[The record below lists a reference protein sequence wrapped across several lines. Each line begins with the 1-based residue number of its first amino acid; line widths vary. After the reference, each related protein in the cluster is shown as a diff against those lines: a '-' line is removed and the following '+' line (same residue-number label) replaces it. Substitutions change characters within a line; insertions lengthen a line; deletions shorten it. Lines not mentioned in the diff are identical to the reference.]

1 MKFIEK
7 ISHFRELYKRLYEL
21 ELENNKLRFEIENLN
36 LRVKTWENRQ
46 VKIRE
51 EIGREVRKNMNER
64 VYVAR
69 IEHDGKYLV
78 SSPKEGGEE

>member
-7 ISHFRELYKRLYEL
+7 LSHWREIYKRLYEL

-36 LRVKTWENRQ
+36 LRVKSWEAHQ

-51 EIGREVRKNMNER
+51 EIGLEVRKNMNER
-64 VYVAR
+64 VYVTR
-69 IEHDGKYLV
+69 IEHDGKYLI
-78 SSPKEGGEE
+78 SSPKQGGEE

>member
-1 MKFIEK
+1 MKFREK
-7 ISHFRELYKRLYEL
+7 ICHFREIYKRLYEL

-36 LRVKTWENRQ
+36 LRIKSWESQQ

-51 EIGREVRKNMNER
+51 EIGLEVRKNMNER
-64 VYVAR
+64 VYVTR

-78 SSPKEGGEE
+78 SSPKERGEE